1 MEFISTL
8 VGDRTITSQGHSDK
22 RSKHAQDAAADK
34 HVAGKHS
41 GGDCC
46 GGNASVPAVVKLV
59 PGTIQKVVKDA
70 EQSLKGGSCCG
81 GDDGH
86 SHGHSK
92 DVPER
97 KRVAGETAAFSKV
110 VGDEV
115 VVSPEEVHAHIEKH
129 DKIKRIMSLDSLGI
143 FASTL
148 CLIHCMAMP
157 FIIAF
162 LPFLGLQFLEG
173 EFAHRVI
180 ASFVFL
186 FAIFAIGPGYRQHR
200 RKDVLVFTILGL
212 SMVAGALLIAG
223 PYFGEQYELPFITLG
238 NLTLVIVHLRNRK
251 LCACAH

>member
-1 MEFISTL
+1 MIDWNNGIHFHF
-8 VGDRTITSQGHSDK
+8 GDRTITSQGQSDK
-22 RSKHAQDAAADK
+22 RSKHAQDAAVDK

-46 GGNASVPAVVKLV
+46 GGNSSQPGVVQIA
-59 PGTIQKVVKDA
+59 PGKIQKLINDA
-70 EQSLKGGSCCG
+70 EQTIKGGSCCG
-81 GDDGH
+81 GDNGH
-86 SHGHSK
+86 SHF
-92 DVPER
+92 PER
-97 KRVAGETAAFSKV
+97 KRVAGETASFSKV
-110 VGDEV
+110 LGDEV
-115 VVSPEEVHAHIEKH
+115 VVSPEEVHAHIEQH
-129 DKIKRIMSLDSLGI
+129 EKIRRIMSLDSLGI

-180 ASFVFL
+180 AAFVFL

-212 SMVAGALLIAG
+212 CLVAGALLIAG
-223 PYFGEQYELPFITLG
+223 PYFGEQYELPFITAG

-251 LCACAH
+251 LCECAH